1 MNYSVKQK
9 TPLKEGCFHTRL
21 GLIIEIKGSVCYY
34 KNHSFIDEKSTKY
47 TPIFSQITYSFRRKK
62 VNFTTNQY
70 WMVMGILGLSGEN
83 VNINFPFVIINN
95 KVILKVS
102 I

>member
-1 MNYSVKQK
+1 MNYSIKHK
-9 TPLKEGCFHTRL
+9 TPLKW
-21 GLIIEIKGSVCYY
+21 GL
-34 KNHSFIDEKSTKY
+34 
-47 TPIFSQITYSFRRKK
+47 
-62 VNFTTNQY
+62 Y
-70 WMVMGILGLSGEN
+70 WMRLGILGLSGEN